1 MALRLCIFTTKIK
14 NNKRDGRKLWEMMGM
29 SMALVV
35 IVSYVYILGIFH
47 ILDLSPSM
55 ENMISIATKNKLHIP
70 PMCNKNINV
79 KITFQVLAPSPS
91 SPRFK
96 DLLTEMTDRQEELG
110 IASFGISITTM
121 EEVFIK

>member
-1 MALRLCIFTTKIK
+1 
-14 NNKRDGRKLWEMMGM
+14 MMGM
-29 SMALVV
+29 SMTLVV
-35 IVSYVYILGIFH
+35 IVSYVYIPGIFH
-47 ILDLSPSM
+47 IPDLSPAM
-55 ENMISIATKNKLHIP
+55 ENMISIAAKNKLHIS

-79 KITFQVLAPSPS
+79 KITFRVLAPSTS